1 MADQNSFNF
10 RLGKVNQDVKYHGS
24 SGPLRIHELVE
35 GQHAQNLPGAL
46 CTVKSSDAQ
55 KGPSNQR
62 GMHLSSRVV
71 LSTKKRCRT
80 RVMVMHRG
88 RCEVVKQSTHTHQAI
103 GGASG
108 YKLMLACINLG
119 AVFFFSQFWGVANKK
134 GYEGRGRESTE
145 IPCKFMQIRTSAGMT
160 NWMTNLANGL
170 DCQISWKQ
178 KIELVAK
185 PWLALLQSR

>member
-119 AVFFFSQFWGVANKK
+119 AVFFFHSFGGLQTRKAMK
-134 GYEGRGRESTE
+134 GEGGNQQKYHASS
-145 IPCKFMQIRTSAGMT
+145 CKFGHQLG
-160 NWMTNLANGL
+160 
-170 DCQISWKQ
+170 
-178 KIELVAK
+178 
-185 PWLALLQSR
+185 